1 MVRDQLQQV
10 ENNMD
15 VEVQCRLADRN
26 HELIM
31 GMLCFT
37 VYTLIVP
44 TLYVLLLYPVDLS
57 LYIKSLTHSFII

>member
-31 GMLCFT
+31 GMLC
-37 VYTLIVP
+37 LI
-44 TLYVLLLYPVDLS
+44 
-57 LYIKSLTHSFII
+57 YIHTDCTNSI